1 MPLHIM
7 LNIAKFEGSIQSI
20 VNISQCQKSMRR
32 GLQNYRLDLSVHAF
46 TQQQIEAA
54 ARFFQIIGVDLTTA
68 AAAAS
73 STAATNESLFQ
84 CCPNLETVVGSNT
97 DINLNLFRHTPKIQ
111 HIDLPG
117 GNITGDIAV
126 FQHCP
131 ELRLINCRE
140 SKKVVGDIMHLQ
152 NCSNLTSFAMLR
164 TRVAGNARVVRE
176 HLHNLVKFD
185 CQSTQIT
192 GKTSDFRFC
201 TNL

>member
-1 MPLHIM
+1 MFKRKGKRETKNMLHAIRVHVH
-7 LNIAKFEGSIQSI
+7 FTGS
-20 VNISQCQKSMRR
+20 
-32 GLQNYRLDLSVHAF
+32 

-54 ARFFQIIGVDLTTA
+54 SRFFQIVGVDITY
-68 AAAAS
+68 AS
-73 STAATNESLFQ
+73 SVSKLFQ

>member
-54 ARFFQIIGVDLTTA
+54 SRFFQIVGVDITY
-68 AAAAS
+68 AS
-73 STAATNESLFQ
+73 SVSKLFQ

-140 SKKVVGDIMHLQ
+140 SKNVMGDIMHLQ

>member
-1 MPLHIM
+1 MVHRILNTNQLH
-7 LNIAKFEGSIQSI
+7 Q
-20 VNISQCQKSMRR
+20 
-32 GLQNYRLDLSVHAF
+32 
-46 TQQQIEAA
+46 A
-54 ARFFQIIGVDLTTA
+54 ARSADRRWNRRHRIAERDTGAV
-68 AAAAS
+68 
-73 STAATNESLFQ
+73 
-84 CCPNLETVVGSNT
+84 LE
-97 DINLNLFRHTPKIQ
+97 
-111 HIDLPG
+111 PG

-140 SKKVVGDIMHLQ
+140 SKKVMGDIMHLQ